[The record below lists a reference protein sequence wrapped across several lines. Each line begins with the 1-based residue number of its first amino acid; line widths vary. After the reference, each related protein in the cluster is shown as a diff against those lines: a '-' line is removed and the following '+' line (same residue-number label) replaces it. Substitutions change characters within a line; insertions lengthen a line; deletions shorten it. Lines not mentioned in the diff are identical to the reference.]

1 MCSIEYLI
9 LSDLRV
15 RRCRV
20 ETRNSLYLSSFAIVA
35 KGLSHAHRLELL
47 ELLAQGERS
56 VDALARTAGLS
67 VANTSQHLQRLR
79 RAGLV
84 TARKD
89 GLHVL
94 YSLSGEDVV
103 DLHGALKRTAERHV
117 AEIDR
122 VVSGYFDE
130 RDDLEAISRE
140 ELLRRSKDGLVS
152 ILDVRPPEEFAAG
165 HIPGAVNLSLKDL
178 EKRLKEFP
186 EGKEII
192 AYCRGTY
199 CVLSFEAV
207 AAIRKMGRKVRRLE
221 EGYPEWKAAG
231 LPVEA
236 AE

>member
-1 MCSIEYLI
+1 MFNRVLDSVRFTGAPLPSRNAKFSIFEQ
-9 LSDLRV
+9 
-15 RRCRV
+15 
-20 ETRNSLYLSSFAIVA
+20 FAIVA
-35 KGLSHAHRLELL
+35 KALSHAHRLELL

-103 DLHGALKRTAERHV
+103 DLQGALKRTAERHV

-152 ILDVRPPEEFAAG
+152 ILDVRPPEEYAAG

-178 EKRLKEFP
+178 EKPLKEFP

>member
-1 MCSIEYLI
+1 M
-9 LSDLRV
+9 LS
-15 RRCRV
+15 
-20 ETRNSLYLSSFAIVA
+20 
-35 KGLSHAHRLELL
+35 
-47 ELLAQGERS
+47 
-56 VDALARTAGLS
+56 
-67 VANTSQHLQRLR
+67 
-79 RAGLV
+79 
-84 TARKD
+84 
-89 GLHVL
+89 
-94 YSLSGEDVV
+94 
-103 DLHGALKRTAERHV
+103 KRTAERHV

-152 ILDVRPPEEFAAG
+152 ILDVRPPEEYAAG